1 MKRPTQ
7 VSVEVAPDPDQV
19 FQLWKKTL
27 SKQHTAKVTV
37 TEKAPDADQIVQLLE
52 KEPARRP
59 EIVRALIKSIERQVK
74 ARNSRRR
81 AVGEHRNKSKRENA
95 HRKKSIASD
104 IAARLIQKEPSLGRR
119 GKTSELARRVQAEW
133 PRNEPPM
140 PSHRHL
146 RRWLTEK

>member
-81 AVGEHRNKSKRENA
+81 AVGPSRCSPTFCHVPSAEDPRCPRE
-95 HRKKSIASD
+95 AS
-104 IAARLIQKEPSLGRR
+104 
-119 GKTSELARRVQAEW
+119 AET
-133 PRNEPPM
+133 PP
-140 PSHRHL
+140 L
-146 RRWLTEK
+146 K